1 MQVANCSSDYSF
13 KLQNTLSNIFLV
25 TIAQTLSAVFLQTGV
40 VLTHWSNDLMTLFI
54 LQIIKTSIN
63 D

>member
-1 MQVANCSSDYSF
+1 
-13 KLQNTLSNIFLV
+13 LQNTLSNIFLV